1 MTVPCPCDTPVHC
14 RMADL
19 EGAALSTWLQAGMS
33 CFLTSWLKNWLLAW
47 LCQAAGLSAPVGDTC
62 RATGSFPGER
72 GHAPYIESVVLMVL
86 RPLSYHQE
94 EQSKSRSKKQADP
107 IVGSL
112 LTCRLPLLQS
122 PGTCRKENSNFKRES
137 LSLEAAKEKTL

>member
-33 CFLTSWLKNWLLAW
+33 CFLTSWLKNRFLARP
-47 LCQAAGLSAPVGDTC
+47 CQAAGLSASVGDT
-62 RATGSFPGER
+62 FPEER
-72 GHAPYIESVVLMVL
+72 GRALYIESVVVMVL

-94 EQSKSRSKKQADP
+94 SQSKSRSKKQADP

-137 LSLEAAKEKTL
+137 LSL